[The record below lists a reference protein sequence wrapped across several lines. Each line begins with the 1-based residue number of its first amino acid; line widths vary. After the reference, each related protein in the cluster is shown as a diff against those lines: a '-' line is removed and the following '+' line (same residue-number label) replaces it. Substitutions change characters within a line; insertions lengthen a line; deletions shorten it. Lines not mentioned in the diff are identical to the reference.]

1 MRHFSSSS
9 VLSPKLLF
17 SSEKSR
23 NDENSLFNVNLEVCT
38 SCSKKS
44 ERISSSIEIQNHFIS
59 KDISVNN
66 LEELSKIISAS
77 KYNNCN
83 LNYSPEKFVKVVQN
97 SNSASISSSGLSAKT
112 DNPVLS
118 NFNSNC
124 ENLFS
129 SSKRPNVNINS
140 FKSTSKLI
148 SSSTGSSNVFMS
160 RDTLI
165 DKLQQLSN
173 VSYTGKYG
181 KYNINTSQQ
190 SNDAVQNFNSDLLLP
205 VFLVYTLISQLLI
218 LI

>member
-1 MRHFSSSS
+1 MTLPEHF
-9 VLSPKLLF
+9 
-17 SSEKSR
+17 
-23 NDENSLFNVNLEVCT
+23 
-38 SCSKKS
+38 
-44 ERISSSIEIQNHFIS
+44 
-59 KDISVNN
+59 
-66 LEELSKIISAS
+66 EEPSKIISAS
-77 KYNNCN
+77 KYDNCN

-129 SSKRPNVNINS
+129 SSKRPNININS

-148 SSSTGSSNVFMS
+148 SSSTGSLNVFMS
-160 RDTLI
+160 RDTVI
-165 DKLQQLSN
+165 YRLQQLSN
-173 VSYTGKYG
+173 ASCTGKYG